1 MLIVDLDEFNL
12 RELLEIR
19 HQRARDRI
27 KRPIRLAAPCQI
39 NMHNAIRKFNFA
51 IACKTVVDHCQPL
64 VALHIPGTLEEFV
77 EHRIDDILRRGDKA
91 CH

>member
-1 MLIVDLDEFNL
+1 
-12 RELLEIR
+12 
-19 HQRARDRI
+19 
-27 KRPIRLAAPCQI
+27 
-39 NMHNAIRKFNFA
+39 MHNAIRKFNFA